1 LPNQSPIRFT
11 TELSPDA
18 AKLLDTLKGMS
29 GRKSRNAV
37 LEDLISIVY
46 YLIKTRAT
54 ETDRRKMMEILWVF
68 VDEGL
73 KPYWE
78 PYKQTTGR

>member
-1 LPNQSPIRFT
+1 MPNQSPIRFT